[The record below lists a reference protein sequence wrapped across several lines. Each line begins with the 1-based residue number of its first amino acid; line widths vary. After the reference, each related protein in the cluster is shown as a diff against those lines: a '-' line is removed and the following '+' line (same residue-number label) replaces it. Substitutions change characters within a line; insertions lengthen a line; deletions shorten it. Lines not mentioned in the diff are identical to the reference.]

1 MATLDLVEL
10 GLTWGVAVGAEVL
23 VPPRRS
29 CHPSL
34 LTGPRGAMRL
44 QSAPGV
50 RVQPGQDGGPRDA
63 RCRIA
68 PAPARIGTF
77 TEPKVLQRRAPL
89 RTSAATGMHTATEL
103 ACRAPRADPGSRPDV
118 GRQASPKS
126 GLVTAAFPWQRLRRW
141 TGQEGFAVHHWG
153 LLPSAPSTAD
163 RGVKGYLAD
172 VRAFRV
178 ACDDDLAGTS
188 AGFGVSRDTR
198 SACAR

>member
-1 MATLDLVEL
+1 MPPWRLRGRHSRSLELALREVQALSPFEMATLDLVEL
-10 GLTWGVAVGAEVL
+10 GLTLGVAVGAEIL
-23 VPPRRS
+23 VPPPLHYDACVGMQRRS

-89 RTSAATGMHTATEL
+89 RISAATGIHTATEL

-118 GRQASPKS
+118 GRRHHRSLAS
-126 GLVTAAFPWQRLRRW
+126 
-141 TGQEGFAVHHWG
+141 
-153 LLPSAPSTAD
+153 
-163 RGVKGYLAD
+163 
-172 VRAFRV
+172 
-178 ACDDDLAGTS
+178 
-188 AGFGVSRDTR
+188 
-198 SACAR
+198 